1 MQLFSTD
8 LNRPIGTLRVLIQEG
23 NKYTEIWRVSKNQ
36 NISDQTV
43 SNIDSINCTNNLCM
57 QKCVQYVQ
65 LIKMSSIAFLLAKIV
80 IEGR

>member
-36 NISDQTV
+36 NNKWIQATV
-43 SNIDSINCTNNLCM
+43 DIGRVAKPIGRFRSVENNCIFL
-57 QKCVQYVQ
+57 QKSERKKSGLYNY
-65 LIKMSSIAFLLAKIV
+65 F
-80 IEGR
+80 